1 MATGTLTSM
10 ILTAGASML
19 ANGSDATLG
28 GKPIASNSGAPLDI
42 TDSVNGET
50 GAPTLKV
57 MNDSTLEI
65 QAIQSVL
72 YTVTDKIAN
81 IANATPYINE
91 FNSMTSG
98 LGDSVF
104 SAPFDLYSGNAYSVM
119 STSGTIDSVLTFGRT
134 ESASVLGGSATATE
148 IEGDAKKLGTTFGS
162 AIAFVETSNQFIN
175 AANNSSELFTGGT
188 FPGMDSVISGSVTGV
203 SLASQPL
210 GADLTALGD
219 VISWTDIAN
228 LGSPGQLLSNMLD
241 NGTLGPMYA
250 KLRTI
255 TVNSRIAAIL
265 GADASTITNIIA
277 GNQSGAVYEEV
288 QPAVK
293 TTTSPASQQIASGS
307 IQKGGTSFS
316 GLGRL
321 ATAVTNAFDGPDR
334 LAVDRLAV
342 DGPPRSED
350 QIVTGLTRIN
360 PIESNIEVPLAY
372 QYDGVASLNRLSTA
386 TRLRKATATLA
397 PGTSL
402 LGNLGVDLNEVARIG
417 ANLPRSVQQQ
427 IYNLFVSLSANEL
440 AQVKGILKCTQDSI
454 ATGADLF
461 DPTKQFPTSYIT
473 LTAPL
478 SANGVSNRAIYTNT
492 SGSVNGVFDSLGA
505 RLANILPNDLAIA
518 NGALARSFG
527 QIKNIEGTNIE
538 TFSTAANATETMKDL
553 PLIQNLTSYVPA
565 GVVEY
570 WTDYYGLNSNIQL
583 ATGPEGNFTLA
594 DCIGYA
600 AGFNSALP
608 LKQNARLL
616 AQMNTAGELDVFYN
630 DAGDSSS
637 STGVLV
643 VLEYLIDGAYD
654 PDPTDYIIP
663 AGVYG
668 AGTYA
673 TFDLAYT
680 AVITAAKSLMQSVY
694 SANTTAQSVQAN
706 FKRIQEQQAR
716 EKLNRAKM
724 DLVLSDIQSQ
734 DTNATSLAG
743 SLGSYALD
751 VTDGGPA
758 EFLERIANFD
768 TLGGQAMIAS
778 MREARN
784 ISVLGA
790 AQIQQDGILDTT
802 PPANPGSFLTS
813 QYTAKSA
820 EAIIVR

>member
-104 SAPFDLYSGNAYSVM
+104 SAPFDLYSGNAYNVM

-134 ESASVLGGSATATE
+134 ESASVLGGSVTSTE

-250 KLRTI
+250 KLATV
-255 TVNSRIAAIL
+255 TVNPRIAVVL
-265 GADASTITNIIA
+265 GADASTIANIF
-277 GNQSGAVYEEV
+277 GNV
-288 QPAVK
+288 
-293 TTTSPASQQIASGS
+293 TLGS
-307 IQKGGTSFS
+307 L
-316 GLGRL
+316 GL
-321 ATAVTNAFDGPDR
+321 
-334 LAVDRLAV
+334 
-342 DGPPRSED
+342 
-350 QIVTGLTRIN
+350 
-360 PIESNIEVPLAY
+360 
-372 QYDGVASLNRLSTA
+372 
-386 TRLRKATATLA
+386 
-397 PGTSL
+397 
-402 LGNLGVDLNEVARIG
+402 DLNEVAAIG
-417 ANLPRSVQQQ
+417 ANLPRNVQQQ
-427 IYNLFVSLSANEL
+427 IYDLFVSLSASEL
-440 AQVKGILKCTQDSI
+440 VQVKGILKCTQTYI

-461 DPTKQFPTSYIT
+461 DPTKQFPTSYMT

-492 SGSVNGVFDSLGA
+492 SGSVNDVFDSLGA

-608 LKQNARLL
+608 LKQNAGLL

-743 SLGSYALD
+743 SLASYALD

-813 QYTAKSA
+813 QYTAAGA

>member
-98 LGDSVF
+98 LGDNVF

-134 ESASVLGGSATATE
+134 ESASVLGGSVTATE

-250 KLRTI
+250 KLATV
-255 TVNSRIAAIL
+255 TVNPRIAVVL
-265 GADASTITNIIA
+265 GADASTIANIS
-277 GNQSGAVYEEV
+277 GNV
-288 QPAVK
+288 
-293 TTTSPASQQIASGS
+293 TLGS
-307 IQKGGTSFS
+307 L
-316 GLGRL
+316 GL
-321 ATAVTNAFDGPDR
+321 
-334 LAVDRLAV
+334 
-342 DGPPRSED
+342 
-350 QIVTGLTRIN
+350 
-360 PIESNIEVPLAY
+360 
-372 QYDGVASLNRLSTA
+372 
-386 TRLRKATATLA
+386 
-397 PGTSL
+397 
-402 LGNLGVDLNEVARIG
+402 DLNEVAAIG
-417 ANLPRSVQQQ
+417 ANLPRNVQQQ
-427 IYNLFVSLSANEL
+427 IYNLFVSLSASEL
-440 AQVKGILKCTQDSI
+440 VQVKGILKCTQTYI

-461 DPTKQFPTSYIT
+461 DPTKQFPTSYMT

-724 DLVLSDIQSQ
+724 DLILSDIQSQ

-743 SLGSYALD
+743 SLASYALA

>member
-134 ESASVLGGSATATE
+134 ESASVLGGSVTATE

-250 KLRTI
+250 KLATV
-255 TVNSRIAAIL
+255 TVNPRIAVVL
-265 GADASTITNIIA
+265 GADASTITNIS
-277 GNQSGAVYEEV
+277 GNV
-288 QPAVK
+288 
-293 TTTSPASQQIASGS
+293 TLGS
-307 IQKGGTSFS
+307 L
-316 GLGRL
+316 GL
-321 ATAVTNAFDGPDR
+321 
-334 LAVDRLAV
+334 
-342 DGPPRSED
+342 
-350 QIVTGLTRIN
+350 
-360 PIESNIEVPLAY
+360 
-372 QYDGVASLNRLSTA
+372 
-386 TRLRKATATLA
+386 
-397 PGTSL
+397 
-402 LGNLGVDLNEVARIG
+402 DLNEVAAIG
-417 ANLPRSVQQQ
+417 ANLPRNVQQQ
-427 IYNLFVSLSANEL
+427 IYNLFVSLSATEL
-440 AQVKGILKCTQDSI
+440 VQVKGILKCTQTYI

-461 DPTKQFPTSYIT
+461 DPTKQFPTSYMT

-492 SGSVNGVFDSLGA
+492 SGSVNDVFDSLGA

-643 VLEYLIDGAYD
+643 VLEYLIDGAYQANPGD
-654 PDPTDYIIP
+654 PYIIP
-663 AGVYG
+663 SGVYG

-813 QYTAKSA
+813 QYTAAGA

>member
-104 SAPFDLYSGNAYSVM
+104 SAPFDLYSGNAYNVM

-134 ESASVLGGSATATE
+134 ESASVLGGSVTSTE

-250 KLRTI
+250 KLATV
-255 TVNSRIAAIL
+255 TVNPRIAVVL
-265 GADASTITNIIA
+265 GADASTITNIS
-277 GNQSGAVYEEV
+277 GNV
-288 QPAVK
+288 
-293 TTTSPASQQIASGS
+293 TLGS
-307 IQKGGTSFS
+307 L
-316 GLGRL
+316 GL
-321 ATAVTNAFDGPDR
+321 
-334 LAVDRLAV
+334 
-342 DGPPRSED
+342 
-350 QIVTGLTRIN
+350 
-360 PIESNIEVPLAY
+360 
-372 QYDGVASLNRLSTA
+372 
-386 TRLRKATATLA
+386 
-397 PGTSL
+397 
-402 LGNLGVDLNEVARIG
+402 DLNEVAAIG
-417 ANLPRSVQQQ
+417 ANLPRNVQQQ
-427 IYNLFVSLSANEL
+427 IYNLFVSLSASEL
-440 AQVKGILKCTQDSI
+440 VQVKGILKCTQTYI

-461 DPTKQFPTSYIT
+461 DPTKQFPTSYMT

-492 SGSVNGVFDSLGA
+492 SGSVNDVFDSLGA

-608 LKQNARLL
+608 LKQNAGLL

-743 SLGSYALD
+743 SLASYALD

-813 QYTAKSA
+813 QYTAAGA

>member
-50 GAPTLKV
+50 GAPTLHQ

-72 YTVTDKIAN
+72 YTVTAEISAN
-81 IANATPYINE
+81 LSNVQINE

-98 LGDSVF
+98 LGDAVF
-104 SAPFDLYSGNAYSVM
+104 SAPFDLYSGNAYTVM
-119 STSGTIDSVLTFGRT
+119 TTSDSIDSVLTYGRT

-148 IEGDAKKLGTTFGS
+148 IEGDARKLGTTFGS

-219 VISWTDIAN
+219 VISWADITN

-250 KLRTI
+250 KLATV
-255 TVNSRIAAIL
+255 TVNPRIAVVL
-265 GADASTITNIIA
+265 GADTSTIANIS
-277 GNQSGAVYEEV
+277 GNV
-288 QPAVK
+288 
-293 TTTSPASQQIASGS
+293 TLGS
-307 IQKGGTSFS
+307 L
-316 GLGRL
+316 GL
-321 ATAVTNAFDGPDR
+321 
-334 LAVDRLAV
+334 
-342 DGPPRSED
+342 
-350 QIVTGLTRIN
+350 
-360 PIESNIEVPLAY
+360 
-372 QYDGVASLNRLSTA
+372 
-386 TRLRKATATLA
+386 
-397 PGTSL
+397 
-402 LGNLGVDLNEVARIG
+402 DLNTVAAIG

-427 IYNLFVSLSANEL
+427 IYNLFVSLSASEL
-440 AQVKGILKCTQDSI
+440 AQVKGILKCTQTYI
-454 ATGADLF
+454 ATGEDLF
-461 DPTKQFPTSYIT
+461 DPTKQFPTSYMT

-478 SANGVSNRAIYTNT
+478 SANGISNRAIYLNR

-505 RLANILPNDLAIA
+505 RLANILPSDLAIA

-527 QIKNIEGTNIE
+527 QIKSVENTNIE
-538 TFSTAANATETMKDL
+538 TFSSAATATETMKDL
-553 PLIQNLTSYVPA
+553 PLIQNLTSYIPA
-565 GVVEY
+565 GVIEY

-616 AQMNTAGELDVFYN
+616 AQMNAAGELDVFYN
-630 DAGDSSS
+630 DAGSSSS
-637 STGVLV
+637 STGVIV
-643 VLEYLIDGAYD
+643 VLEYLINGAYS
-654 PDPTDYIIP
+654 PVAPATDYIIP
-663 AGVYG
+663 GGVYG

-724 DLVLSDIQSQ
+724 DLILSDIQSQ

-743 SLGSYALD
+743 SLASYALD

-813 QYTAKSA
+813 QYTAAGA
-820 EAIIVR
+820 EEIIVR

>member
-134 ESASVLGGSATATE
+134 ESASVLGGSVTATE

-250 KLRTI
+250 KLATV
-255 TVNSRIAAIL
+255 TVNPRIAVVL
-265 GADASTITNIIA
+265 GADASTIANLS
-277 GNQSGAVYEEV
+277 GNV
-288 QPAVK
+288 
-293 TTTSPASQQIASGS
+293 TLGS
-307 IQKGGTSFS
+307 L
-316 GLGRL
+316 GL
-321 ATAVTNAFDGPDR
+321 
-334 LAVDRLAV
+334 
-342 DGPPRSED
+342 
-350 QIVTGLTRIN
+350 
-360 PIESNIEVPLAY
+360 
-372 QYDGVASLNRLSTA
+372 
-386 TRLRKATATLA
+386 
-397 PGTSL
+397 
-402 LGNLGVDLNEVARIG
+402 DLNEVAAIG
-417 ANLPRSVQQQ
+417 ANLPRNVQQQ
-427 IYNLFVSLSANEL
+427 IYNLFVSLSASEL
-440 AQVKGILKCTQDSI
+440 VQVKGILKCTQTYI

-461 DPTKQFPTSYIT
+461 DPTKQFPTSYMT

-492 SGSVNGVFDSLGA
+492 SGSVNDVFDSLGA

-643 VLEYLIDGAYD
+643 VLEYLIDGNYD
-654 PDPTDYIIP
+654 PVAPATDYIIP
-663 AGVYG
+663 VGVYG

-734 DTNATSLAG
+734 DTNATSLAS
-743 SLGSYALD
+743 SLASYALD
-751 VTDGGPA
+751 VTDGGPG

-768 TLGGQAMIAS
+768 TLGGQAMIAA

-784 ISVLGA
+784 INVLGA
-790 AQIQQDGILDTT
+790 AHIEQDGILDTT

-813 QYTAKSA
+813 QYTAAGA

>member
-19 ANGSDATLG
+19 ANGSDVTLG

-104 SAPFDLYSGNAYSVM
+104 SAPFDLYSGNAYNVM

-134 ESASVLGGSATATE
+134 ESASVLGGSVTSTE

-250 KLRTI
+250 KLATV
-255 TVNSRIAAIL
+255 TVNPRIAVVL
-265 GADASTITNIIA
+265 GADASTIANIF
-277 GNQSGAVYEEV
+277 GNV
-288 QPAVK
+288 
-293 TTTSPASQQIASGS
+293 TLGS
-307 IQKGGTSFS
+307 L
-316 GLGRL
+316 GL
-321 ATAVTNAFDGPDR
+321 
-334 LAVDRLAV
+334 
-342 DGPPRSED
+342 
-350 QIVTGLTRIN
+350 
-360 PIESNIEVPLAY
+360 
-372 QYDGVASLNRLSTA
+372 
-386 TRLRKATATLA
+386 
-397 PGTSL
+397 
-402 LGNLGVDLNEVARIG
+402 DLNEVAAIG
-417 ANLPRSVQQQ
+417 ANLPRNVQQQ
-427 IYNLFVSLSANEL
+427 IYDLFVSLSASEL
-440 AQVKGILKCTQDSI
+440 VQVKGILKCTQTYI

-461 DPTKQFPTSYIT
+461 DPTKQFPTSYMT

-492 SGSVNGVFDSLGA
+492 SGSVNDVFDSLGA

-608 LKQNARLL
+608 LKQNAGLL

-743 SLGSYALD
+743 SLASYALD

-813 QYTAKSA
+813 QYTAAGA

>member
-1 MATGTLTSM
+1 
-10 ILTAGASML
+10 
-19 ANGSDATLG
+19 
-28 GKPIASNSGAPLDI
+28 
-42 TDSVNGET
+42 
-50 GAPTLKV
+50 
-57 MNDSTLEI
+57 
-65 QAIQSVL
+65 
-72 YTVTDKIAN
+72 
-81 IANATPYINE
+81 
-91 FNSMTSG
+91 
-98 LGDSVF
+98 
-104 SAPFDLYSGNAYSVM
+104 
-119 STSGTIDSVLTFGRT
+119 
-134 ESASVLGGSATATE
+134 
-148 IEGDAKKLGTTFGS
+148 
-162 AIAFVETSNQFIN
+162 
-175 AANNSSELFTGGT
+175 
-188 FPGMDSVISGSVTGV
+188 
-203 SLASQPL
+203 
-210 GADLTALGD
+210 
-219 VISWTDIAN
+219 
-228 LGSPGQLLSNMLD
+228 
-241 NGTLGPMYA
+241 
-250 KLRTI
+250 
-255 TVNSRIAAIL
+255 
-265 GADASTITNIIA
+265 
-277 GNQSGAVYEEV
+277 
-288 QPAVK
+288 
-293 TTTSPASQQIASGS
+293 
-307 IQKGGTSFS
+307 
-316 GLGRL
+316 
-321 ATAVTNAFDGPDR
+321 
-334 LAVDRLAV
+334 
-342 DGPPRSED
+342 
-350 QIVTGLTRIN
+350 
-360 PIESNIEVPLAY
+360 
-372 QYDGVASLNRLSTA
+372 
-386 TRLRKATATLA
+386 
-397 PGTSL
+397 
-402 LGNLGVDLNEVARIG
+402 
-417 ANLPRSVQQQ
+417 
-427 IYNLFVSLSANEL
+427 
-440 AQVKGILKCTQDSI
+440 
-454 ATGADLF
+454 
-461 DPTKQFPTSYIT
+461 
-473 LTAPL
+473 
-478 SANGVSNRAIYTNT
+478 
-492 SGSVNGVFDSLGA
+492 
-505 RLANILPNDLAIA
+505 
-518 NGALARSFG
+518 
-527 QIKNIEGTNIE
+527 
-538 TFSTAANATETMKDL
+538 L

-643 VLEYLIDGAYD
+643 VLEYLIDGAYQANPGD
-654 PDPTDYIIP
+654 PYIIP
-663 AGVYG
+663 GGVYG

-813 QYTAKSA
+813 QYTAESA

>member
-28 GKPIASNSGAPLDI
+28 GKPIASNSGAPLNI

-72 YTVTDKIAN
+72 YTVTAEISAN
-81 IANATPYINE
+81 LSNVQINE

-98 LGDSVF
+98 LGDAVF
-104 SAPFDLYSGNAYSVM
+104 SAPFDLYSGNAYTVM
-119 STSGTIDSVLTFGRT
+119 TTSDSIDSVLTYGRT
-134 ESASVLGGSATATE
+134 ESASVLGGSATTTE
-148 IEGDAKKLGTTFGS
+148 IEGDARKLGTTFGS

-219 VISWTDIAN
+219 VISWADITN

-250 KLRTI
+250 KLATV
-255 TVNSRIAAIL
+255 TVNPRIAVVL
-265 GADASTITNIIA
+265 GADTSTIANIS
-277 GNQSGAVYEEV
+277 GNV
-288 QPAVK
+288 
-293 TTTSPASQQIASGS
+293 TLGS
-307 IQKGGTSFS
+307 L
-316 GLGRL
+316 GL
-321 ATAVTNAFDGPDR
+321 
-334 LAVDRLAV
+334 
-342 DGPPRSED
+342 
-350 QIVTGLTRIN
+350 
-360 PIESNIEVPLAY
+360 
-372 QYDGVASLNRLSTA
+372 
-386 TRLRKATATLA
+386 
-397 PGTSL
+397 
-402 LGNLGVDLNEVARIG
+402 DLNTVAAIG
-417 ANLPRSVQQQ
+417 ANLPRNVQQQ
-427 IYNLFVSLSANEL
+427 IYNLFVSLSASEL
-440 AQVKGILKCTQDSI
+440 AQVKGILKCTQTYI

-461 DPTKQFPTSYIT
+461 DPTKQFPTSYMT

-478 SANGVSNRAIYTNT
+478 SANGISNRAIYLNR

-505 RLANILPNDLAIA
+505 RLANILPSDLAIA

-527 QIKNIEGTNIE
+527 QIKSVENTNIE
-538 TFSTAANATETMKDL
+538 TFSSAATATETMKDL
-553 PLIQNLTSYVPA
+553 PLIQNLTSYIPA
-565 GVVEY
+565 GVIEY

-616 AQMNTAGELDVFYN
+616 AQMNAAGELDVFYN
-630 DAGDSSS
+630 DAGSSSS
-637 STGVLV
+637 STGVIV
-643 VLEYLIDGAYD
+643 VLEYLINGAYS
-654 PDPTDYIIP
+654 PVAPATDYIIP
-663 AGVYG
+663 PGVYG
-668 AGTYA
+668 AGTYGD
-673 TFDLAYT
+673 FDLAYT

-694 SANTTAQSVQAN
+694 STNTTAQTVQAN

-724 DLVLSDIQSQ
+724 DLVLSDIQAQ

-743 SLGSYALD
+743 SLASYALD
-751 VTDGGPA
+751 VTDGGPG

-768 TLGGQAMIAS
+768 TLGGQAMIAA

-813 QYTAKSA
+813 QYTAAGA
-820 EAIIVR
+820 EEIIVR

>member
-1 MATGTLTSM
+1 M
-10 ILTAGASML
+10 
-19 ANGSDATLG
+19 
-28 GKPIASNSGAPLDI
+28 
-42 TDSVNGET
+42 
-50 GAPTLKV
+50 
-57 MNDSTLEI
+57 
-65 QAIQSVL
+65 
-72 YTVTDKIAN
+72 
-81 IANATPYINE
+81 
-91 FNSMTSG
+91 
-98 LGDSVF
+98 
-104 SAPFDLYSGNAYSVM
+104 
-119 STSGTIDSVLTFGRT
+119 
-134 ESASVLGGSATATE
+134 
-148 IEGDAKKLGTTFGS
+148 
-162 AIAFVETSNQFIN
+162 
-175 AANNSSELFTGGT
+175 
-188 FPGMDSVISGSVTGV
+188 
-203 SLASQPL
+203 
-210 GADLTALGD
+210 
-219 VISWTDIAN
+219 
-228 LGSPGQLLSNMLD
+228 
-241 NGTLGPMYA
+241 
-250 KLRTI
+250 
-255 TVNSRIAAIL
+255 
-265 GADASTITNIIA
+265 
-277 GNQSGAVYEEV
+277 
-288 QPAVK
+288 
-293 TTTSPASQQIASGS
+293 
-307 IQKGGTSFS
+307 
-316 GLGRL
+316 
-321 ATAVTNAFDGPDR
+321 
-334 LAVDRLAV
+334 
-342 DGPPRSED
+342 
-350 QIVTGLTRIN
+350 
-360 PIESNIEVPLAY
+360 
-372 QYDGVASLNRLSTA
+372 
-386 TRLRKATATLA
+386 
-397 PGTSL
+397 
-402 LGNLGVDLNEVARIG
+402 NEVARIG